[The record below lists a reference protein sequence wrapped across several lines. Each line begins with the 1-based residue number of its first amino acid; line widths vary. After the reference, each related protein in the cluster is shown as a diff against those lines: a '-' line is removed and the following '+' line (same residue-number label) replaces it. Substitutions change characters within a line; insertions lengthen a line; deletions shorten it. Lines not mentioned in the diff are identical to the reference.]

1 MKSRV
6 VCLAPGH
13 AVPGMV
19 LAAPISGNDGHVLL
33 AAGSELDAAML
44 DRLIRRGVETVFVNV
59 LDTRDDETVLME
71 LRAAELRVEH
81 IFRGP
86 SSPVRDALRAVVL
99 EFRRQSVR

>member
-1 MKSRV
+1 MKSRI

-19 LAAPISGNDGHVLL
+19 LAVPISGNDGHVLL
-33 AAGSELDAAML
+33 AAGTELDAATL
-44 DRLIRRGVETVFVNV
+44 DRLIRCGVETVFVNV

-71 LRAAELRVEH
+71 LRAA
-81 IFRGP
+81 
-86 SSPVRDALRAVVL
+86 VL